1 MSMPKIA
8 LMATKALLITGLTSN
23 FAYANAD
30 KTKLIYGSDNRED
43 VANHADAQLVNL
55 AKSVAG
61 QVRSSKLHDLDDEF
75 FGFLKK
81 TLRDMGICKE
91 ERFSAQRTLPRCTG
105 FLVAKDILVTA
116 GHCVTSMADCTGNK
130 WVFDYTA
137 DKETIAKKDVYSCT
151 EILGQKLT
159 MGIFATKDYA
169 ILRLDRVVKDRAPLK
184 LKMKGNPKKGADIA
198 VIGHPSGLPFKIATG
213 ATIKKTRIN
222 FFYANLD
229 TYAGNSGSPV
239 FDENSGEVLG
249 ILIQGD
255 RDYIKSATDI
265 CQVSNR
271 VSNKN
276 GKEKVFKIKKA
287 KELKDLID

>member
-23 FAYANAD
+23 IAFANAD
-30 KTKLIYGSDNRED
+30 QNKLIYGQDNRED

-61 QVRSSKLHDLDDEF
+61 QVRNSNLHSLDSEF
-75 FGFLKK
+75 YGFPKRS
-81 TLRDMGICKE
+81 LRDMGICKE
-91 ERFSAQRTLPRCTG
+91 ERFSAQTTLPRCTG
-105 FLVAKDILVTA
+105 FLVAKDVLVTA
-116 GHCVTSMADCTGNK
+116 GHCVTSVADCTGHK

-137 DKETIAKKDVYSCT
+137 DKEKIAKKDVYSCKQ
-151 EILGQKLT
+151 IIGQKLT

-169 ILRLDRVVKDRAPLK
+169 IVKLDRAVTDREPLK
-184 LKMKGNPKKGADIA
+184 LKMKGNPKTGTEIA
-198 VIGHPSGLPFKIATG
+198 VIGHPSGLPLKIAGG
-213 ATIKKTRIN
+213 ATIKKKRIN

-229 TYAGNSGSPV
+229 TYGGNSGSPV
-239 FDENSGEVLG
+239 FDENTGEVLG
-249 ILIQGD
+249 ILIQGA
-255 RDYIKSATDI
+255 RDYVRSATDF

-271 VSNKN
+271 VSND
-276 GKEKVFKIKKA
+276 GGDEKVFKIKKV